1 MSDKKWLIDNNQY
14 SYNNIPTVKD
24 KLPFGIYDLKYSD
37 MIGFYLDKISDKFE
51 LPEKIYDIEDELID
65 RIKTTFNGFN
75 KNFGVLLKGTKG
87 TGKTIVAKTVS
98 NELQLPVICINRNYG
113 HIGSFINS
121 INQDIVLLFDE
132 FEKVYELSSYVRDGD
147 DDENPNNNKTGVS
160 ALLTLMDGVFTS
172 NNKRLFLLTTNK
184 NYMPDALMSRP
195 SRIRYVKEFKDLS
208 LETIKL
214 IFDDIVTNK
223 DLIPGLMDLTK
234 NLDIITVDII
244 KAIAEEANMYNTN
257 DPEFFS
263 IFNLTRKEN
272 KNYLVLHDSN
282 GKEVG
287 RTITNRINLSY
298 YCTGENIRFGRK
310 IYIIINST
318 TDEDISELEMV
329 ELLDKKDS
337 KGNKVLGKEKYTLTV
352 ESVEDLHEA
361 FNVKYAYDF

>member
-14 SYNNIPTVKD
+14 NYSNIPTVKD
-24 KLPFGIYDLKYSD
+24 KLPFGIYDLKYND
-37 MIGFYLDKISDKFE
+37 TIGFYLDKISDKFE

-132 FEKVYELSSYVRDGD
+132 FEKVYELSSYVEH

-184 NYMPDALMSRP
+184 SYMPDALMSRP
-195 SRIRYVKEFKDLS
+195 SRIRYIKEFKDLS

-223 DLIPGLMDLTK
+223 DLIPGLIDLTK

-257 DPEFFS
+257 DPEFFF
-263 IFNLTRKEN
+263 IFNLSKKEN
-272 KNYLVLHDSN
+272 INFMVLKNSKDEELGRISLGNHADLSNYYSGYNLRFNNKCYTVLNYFEEDNTLELAERSKD
-282 GKEVG
+282 GK
-287 RTITNRINLSY
+287 SY
-298 YCTGENIRFGRK
+298 GKTRFTA
-310 IYIIINST
+310 S
-318 TDEDISELEMV
+318 L
-329 ELLDKKDS
+329 
-337 KGNKVLGKEKYTLTV
+337 
-352 ESVEDLHEA
+352 ESVENLHEV
-361 FNVKYAYDF
+361 FKKSYAYDF